1 MKKIDF
7 ILLVDDDVLC
17 NFLNE
22 RIISKIAKQSSI
34 KKLYDGKQALEYFLS
49 IFRENRIDELP
60 ELVFLDINMPE
71 MDGFEFLK
79 KFNQI
84 NNPRKDSVKIYILTS
99 SDSAIDKEESKKYPI
114 SLKYFLY
121 TSSSLLHSKHAPI
134 KSSFFP

>member
-22 RIISKIAKQSSI
+22 RIISKIAKQSTI
-34 KKLYDGKQALEYFLS
+34 KKLYDGKQVLEYFLS
-49 IFRENRIDELP
+49 IFRDNRTDELP

-79 KFNQI
+79 KFQQI
-84 NNPRKDSVKIYILTS
+84 DNPRKAFVKIYILTS
-99 SDSAIDKEESKKYPI
+99 SDSSIDKEESKKYPI
-114 SLKYFLY
+114 AGYIVKPLTVEKLENIVQGISQ
-121 TSSSLLHSKHAPI
+121 
-134 KSSFFP
+134 

>member
-1 MKKIDF
+1 LKKIDF

-22 RIISKIAKQSSI
+22 RIISKIAKQSTI

-49 IFRENRIDELP
+49 IFRDNRTDELP

-79 KFNQI
+79 KFQQI
-84 NNPRKDSVKIYILTS
+84 DNPRKAFVKIYILTS
-99 SDSAIDKEESKKYPI
+99 SDSSIDKEESKKYPI
-114 SLKYFLY
+114 AGYIVKPLTVEKLEKIVQGISQ
-121 TSSSLLHSKHAPI
+121 
-134 KSSFFP
+134 